1 MITTKKSTILT
12 VAIPNDL
19 MEIIKSQAEKKKV
32 GYSTL
37 IRMIVAEALSK
48 NGEESGK
55 G

>member
-1 MITTKKSTILT
+1 MLVGKKSTILT

-19 MEIIKSQAEKKKV
+19 MEVIKSEAERKKV

-48 NGEESGK
+48 GGDTNAK

>member
-1 MITTKKSTILT
+1 MIKTRKSTIIT
-12 VAIPNDL
+12 VAIPNEL
-19 MEIIKSQAEKKKV
+19 MDTIKTEAERKKI

-48 NGEESGK
+48 GDVNAK